1 MWDIKTFKT
10 RESMGAWVAKNGNK
24 YQWEQ
29 IFINN
34 GYGVT
39 FKPLRVINFK

>member
-1 MWDIKTFKT
+1 MWEIKTFKT
-10 RESMGAWVAKNGNK
+10 SESMRAWIAKNSNK
-24 YQWEQ
+24 YQLEQ

-39 FKPLRVINFK
+39 FKPLRVINIK